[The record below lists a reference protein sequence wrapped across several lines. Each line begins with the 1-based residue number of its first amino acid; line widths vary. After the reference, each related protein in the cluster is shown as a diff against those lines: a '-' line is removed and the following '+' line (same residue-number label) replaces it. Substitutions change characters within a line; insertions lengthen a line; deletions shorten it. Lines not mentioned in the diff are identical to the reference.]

1 MESYPPTKAL
11 KGHIL
16 PRQLQRLSGQLEKKD
31 DYVCKQ
37 NNEAERKNVY
47 LPIFFFRDTATKIAP
62 FPQSFFAS
70 PTPKTESP
78 RLKKEIEVSN
88 YPKSFT
94 NLGRQPSTNNDYA
107 RPKISFEQVNKVTK
121 W

>member
-1 MESYPPTKAL
+1 MFV
-11 KGHIL
+11 
-16 PRQLQRLSGQLEKKD
+16 KD
-31 DYVCKQ
+31 
-37 NNEAERKNVY
+37 VY
-47 LPIFFFRDTATKIAP
+47 QFPFFRDTATKIAP

-107 RPKISFEQVNKVTK
+107 KPKISFEQVNKMIK
-121 W
+121 

>member
-1 MESYPPTKAL
+1 MARTNSNTEFSNTDLL
-11 KGHIL
+11 KL
-16 PRQLQRLSGQLEKKD
+16 FL
-31 DYVCKQ
+31 
-37 NNEAERKNVY
+37 
-47 LPIFFFRDTATKIAP
+47 FFRDTATKIAP

-70 PTPKTESP
+70 PTPETESP

-107 RPKISFEQVNKVTK
+107 KPKISFEQVNKVTK